1 MLTSLPISVKIS
13 TLRKGILIM
22 FSMALSLHSFSQ
34 EYNFTNFS
42 TEEGLP
48 QSYVYSITQDEQGYL
63 WIGTGNGL
71 SRYNGFK
78 FENYTTNDSL
88 ADNFVTCG
96 ISDGA
101 GMWFGHMNGGLS
113 YFDGKKI
120 SRVIIHQSNVNRLT
134 HFAKSP
140 EGHIWV
146 STYSGGMLKLLKDSG
161 AVNFESFKDQ
171 GIINTFTFTSENEVL
186 IGTNRG
192 LLFCRLDRAGKIEII
207 RNFKEIPESKIT
219 GILKIR
225 NGSGFYVATENDGIY
240 ELSYKNNNFGS
251 SGKIA
256 APVSEFASVE
266 DIYEDNISNLWLS
279 TFGKGI
285 VKLTNKG
292 SREFSAITLYNTSNG
307 FVSDNVKTVFGDRE
321 GNIWSGNYGKGLTL
335 ITSKTFFN
343 LKFDNP
349 AVASNIFSFCFN
361 QQFKWAGTSNG
372 LVKMEASTG
381 KILKFY
387 SKGSGMPGD
396 TVSAIYSDG
405 GPELWIGTG
414 KNGLFRMDTKQ
425 EKINKFFLGDGVL
438 ENSITAISGKGN
450 QVWVGTKKGLC
461 NIISGTDKIRWYTI
475 NQGGLPHNLINS
487 VYIDSSDKVWVT
499 TRSNILAYIDNG
511 KVYKVPLNPSRGIT
525 TMGPITQDSDSR
537 IWIGSN
543 GNGVFRMESDSIV
556 NLTSKEGL
564 LSDYCYSIICDN
576 KNNIWVG
583 HKTGLSRI
591 RTSDFSIKPV
601 QRIEGTAESFQFNPN
616 AIIKDKNGKIWFGSN
631 KGIVIYDPS
640 KENPLRPPPVLGFT
654 SIKIN
659 DQEREINN
667 KIILSPGNYKIRFD
681 FLGISLKEPTFVNYQ
696 YKLVGYD
703 QWSEITKNT
712 TVTYNHLTEGEYKF
726 ILNASSGEGAVSETP
741 LSFEIII
748 RKPVWKRFWFFPIC
762 LLLLASVTVTYIK
775 RREYK
780 FLTEKRILEEKVRE
794 RTSEIQ
800 AQKNEIEQQRDLIE
814 EKNFN
819 ITSSIQ
825 YARQIQNTVLPPK
838 ELIDD
843 LFPDNF
849 FLSRPKDIVSGD
861 FFWLSEINHKIVFTV
876 ADCTGHGVPGAF
888 MSILGIT
895 LLNEIVNMEGILK
908 SDAIVTELR
917 ERVIQTLRQNKENLS
932 NSDGMDLSLC
942 VLDRQQKLIQYTGAL
957 NDLVYIRDGELN
969 VVKADRTSVCVLYN
983 NIGSFTLKEIN
994 YKKGDIYY
1002 LYSDGYYDQFGGKY
1016 DKKLMCLKF
1025 HQILLEI
1032 HELPMLKQ
1040 KEILESRLDDWMMDT
1055 DQTDDI
1061 TVLGIRL

>member
-1 MLTSLPISVKIS
+1 MFFIGLTI
-13 TLRKGILIM
+13 
-22 FSMALSLHSFSQ
+22 HSFSQ

-42 TEEGLP
+42 IEEGLP

-78 FENYTTNDSL
+78 FENYTANDSL

-96 ISDGA
+96 ISDGT
-101 GMWFGHMNGGLS
+101 GMWFGHINGGLS

-120 SRVIIHQSNVNRLT
+120 NRVIIHQSNVNRLT

-140 EGHIWV
+140 EGHVWV
-146 STYSGGMLKLLKDSG
+146 SSYSGGMLKLLKDSG
-161 AVNFESFKDQ
+161 AVYFESFKDPE
-171 GIINTFTFTSENEVL
+171 IINTFIFINESDVL

-192 LLFCRLDRAGKIEII
+192 LIFCRLKSSGNIEII
-207 RNFKEIPESKIT
+207 RNFKEIPEAKIT
-219 GILKIR
+219 SILKIR

-240 ELSYKNNNFGS
+240 QLGYKNNNFGS

-256 APVSEFASVE
+256 ASVPELVSVE

-285 VKLTNKG
+285 IRLTNKG
-292 SREFSAITLYNTSNG
+292 NGEFSTIAYYNTLNG
-307 FVSDNVKTVFGDRE
+307 FVSDNVKTIFGDRE

-335 ITSKTFFN
+335 ITTKTFSS

-372 LVKMEASTG
+372 LVKMEAATG
-381 KILKFY
+381 KIIKFY
-387 SKGSGMPGD
+387 TKGSGMPWD
-396 TVSAIYSDG
+396 TVTAIYSDG
-405 GPELWIGTG
+405 GTELWIGTG

-450 QVWVGTKKGLC
+450 QIWVGTKKGLC
-461 NIISGTDKIRWYTI
+461 NLISGTNKIRWYTI

-487 VYIDSSDKVWVT
+487 IYIDTSDKVWVT

-564 LSDYCYSIICDN
+564 LSDYCYSIICDD
-576 KNNIWVG
+576 KKNIWVG

-601 QRIEGTAESFQFNPN
+601 QRIEGTTESFQFNPN
-616 AIIKDKNGKIWFGSN
+616 AIIKDQNGKIWFGSN

-640 KENPLRPPPVLGFT
+640 KENPLRPSPVLVFT

-659 DQEREINN
+659 DQEKEINN

-681 FLGISLKEPTFVNYQ
+681 FLGISLKEPTLVSYQ

-712 TVTYNHLTEGEYKF
+712 TITYNHLTEGEYKF
-726 ILNASSGEGAVSETP
+726 ILNASSGEGSVSETP
-741 LSFEIII
+741 LSVDIII
-748 RKPVWKRFWFFPIC
+748 RKPLWKRFWFFPIC
-762 LLLLASVTVTYIK
+762 ILLLASVTVTYIK

-800 AQKNEIEQQRDLIE
+800 TQKNEIEQQRDLIE

-849 FLSRPKDIVSGD
+849 LLSRPKDIVSGD
-861 FFWLSEINHKIVFTV
+861 FFWLSEIDHKIVFTV

-895 LLNEIVNMEGILK
+895 LLNEIVNMEGVLK

-957 NDLVYIRDGELN
+957 NDMVYIRDGELN

-983 NIGSFTLKEIN
+983 NIGEFTLKEIN
-994 YKKGDIYY
+994 YKKGDIFY

-1016 DKKLMCLKF
+1016 DKKFMCLKF

-1032 HELPMLKQ
+1032 HELPLLKQ
-1040 KEILESRLDDWMMDT
+1040 KEILESRLNDWKMDT